1 MTTDDTGY
9 RPPEVWTPPPQ
20 DAGRWSS
27 INRETAGPRS
37 EASLPRGE
45 HALQLY
51 SQGTPNGQKV
61 TIALEE
67 LLALGHAD
75 AEYDAW
81 LIDIGKGD
89 QFSSGFV
96 AINPNSKI
104 PALVDHSGP
113 QPVRV
118 FESGAILL
126 HLADRFGAL
135 LPQSGP
141 ARTETLNWLFWMQSA
156 APFIGGGFGHFYA
169 YAPFPQEYP
178 INRYAMETK
187 RLMDVLDQRL
197 AQVPYLGGEDY
208 SIADIS
214 AWPWIGGLMNNQV
227 YQAARFLG
235 VEGYTNLRRWTDLI
249 ASREAVQRGRVVN
262 RKGTEDR
269 PGLTERHS
277 AADIDRYLAA
287 EAAAG

>member
-1 MTTDDTGY
+1 MTTESKGY
-9 RPPEVWTPPPQ
+9 HPPEIWTPPAA
-20 DAGRWSS
+20 DDGRWSA
-27 INRETAGPRS
+27 INRETAGARF
-37 EASLPRGE
+37 EATLPRGE
-45 HALQLY
+45 HSLQLY

-67 LLALGHAD
+67 LLAQGHSD

-81 LIDIGKGD
+81 LIDIGNGD

-96 AINPNSKI
+96 QVNPNSKI

-135 LPQSGP
+135 LPRSGP
-141 ARTETLNWLFWMQSA
+141 ERTEALNWLFWLQGS

-169 YAPFPQEYP
+169 YAPVAQEYP

-187 RLMDVLDQRL
+187 RLLDVMDQRL
-197 AQVPYLGGEDY
+197 AQVPWLGGQDY
-208 SIADIS
+208 TIADIA
-214 AWPWIGGLMNNQV
+214 AWPWIGGLMDNRI
-227 YQAARFLG
+227 YGAARFLG
-235 VEGYTNLRRWTDLI
+235 VEGYTNLRRWTDRI
-249 ASREAVQRGRVVN
+249 GARDAVQRGLIVN
-262 RKGTEDR
+262 SKGDADR

-277 AADIDRYLAA
+277 AADIDRYLA
-287 EAAAG
+287 G